1 MRSFADEKQ
10 YPLLWAST
18 YCAGEH
24 LDPSAVAEF
33 HGRKKAAKRLFE
45 PHIMMDKMLEVGSPH
60 SDLKGKA
67 HIKVE
72 PHNMN
77 SNSYGVTITSK
88 MMAIQGYKAQSEMVI
103 EYLDRLITHWE
114 LRNESAIVEG
124 VHLSLNFV
132 V

>member
-1 MRSFADEKQ
+1 MRSFADEEQ

-33 HGRKKAAKRLFE
+33 QGRKRAAKRL
-45 PHIMMDKMLEVGSPH
+45 LE
-60 SDLKGKA
+60 A
-67 HIKVE
+67 
-72 PHNMN
+72 HNMIHPDRGKKAQAHVNKLEPPHHMN
-77 SNSYGVTITSK
+77 SCSYGGLTITSK